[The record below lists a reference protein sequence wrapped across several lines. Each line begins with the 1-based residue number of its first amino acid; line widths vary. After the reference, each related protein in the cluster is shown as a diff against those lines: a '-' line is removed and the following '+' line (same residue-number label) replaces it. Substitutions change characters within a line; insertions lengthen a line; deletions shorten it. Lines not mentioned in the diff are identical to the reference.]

1 MKFIH
6 YASYATSFLVAA
18 WRPFLGSGIRFGEAS
33 NPGPTY
39 RKATPEFLKFC
50 ITNPTSI
57 AKKED
62 TYIDL
67 CKKNSCHII
76 SMSETAAT
84 ANMQTNFAANLR
96 KHQMHCQWSVPVQP
110 FRTTITSNEAAKGKA
125 NGTGIISTIPFRPAR
140 LPLPST
146 WTANPR
152 IVHSVVTFGQSHIQV
167 IVLYCKPLSHA
178 EAIDFNN
185 QLMRLAYDQS
195 QHLPLPLI
203 IMGDFNMPVVD
214 FEVWPELAAKG
225 FDHLCSI
232 FSKKYQDTMPPT
244 CKEVTNP
251 DSAIIDPSLIPFLKD
266 IDVLESTWF
275 ATHRPVTFTLN
286 TPHAGLFRQVFRY
299 PKQLVQLGIEDL
311 QDAATDCQTWRCK
324 PKTIED
330 IGLMIEEVAEHDL
343 YLQSQTQ
350 STPFGFDSLPSTYRG
365 RCQPLTPKKKPIH
378 SAIRPARK
386 GDYEPSCEVLTMK
399 TRRKVKQLR
408 RVQSLS
414 LRLKKFETGVD
425 IRPNTS
431 HELILEWNA

>member
-1 MKFIH
+1 MGVAIRFGEADHLGSIH
-6 YASYATSFLVAA
+6 KTLFGQIRFSHFFCVIVISFAI
-18 WRPFLGSGIRFGEAS
+18 WRPFLGAGYRFGEAS
-33 NPGPTY
+33 NPGPSR
-39 RKATPEFLKFC
+39 RKTAPEVITFC

-67 CKKNSCHII
+67 CKSKSCHII

-84 ANMQTNFAANLR
+84 SAMQRTFETNLR

-110 FRTTITSNEAAKGKA
+110 FRTTITSQEAAKGKA
-125 NGTGIISTIPFRPAR
+125 NGTGLISTIPFRPAR

-152 IVHSVVTFGQSHIQV
+152 IVHSVVTFGQSHFQL
-167 IVLYCKPLSHA
+167 IVLYCKPLSNA

-214 FEVWPELAAKG
+214 FEVWPELADKG

-232 FSKKYQDTMPPT
+232 FPKKYHDPMPPS

-251 DSAIIDPSLIPFLKD
+251 DSAIIDPSLLPFICD

-275 ATHRPVTFTLN
+275 ATHRPVTFTLKKFDQYLLC
-286 TPHAGLFRQVFRY
+286 H
-299 PKQLVQLGIEDL
+299 KQIRPFVYARPLGI
-311 QDAATDCQTWRCK
+311 
-324 PKTIED
+324 
-330 IGLMIEEVAEHDL
+330 
-343 YLQSQTQ
+343 
-350 STPFGFDSLPSTYRG
+350 
-365 RCQPLTPKKKPIH
+365 
-378 SAIRPARK
+378 
-386 GDYEPSCEVLTMK
+386 
-399 TRRKVKQLR
+399 RR
-408 RVQSLS
+408 
-414 LRLKKFETGVD
+414 
-425 IRPNTS
+425 
-431 HELILEWNA
+431 